1 VIGFSRAEISGILL
15 GELAVLT
22 VLALVPGMGL
32 GYVFCIV
39 STLSLNTEMYRIPL
53 VINPSTHGFA
63 CGVIV
68 VAAILSGLVVRR
80 RLDDLDLIAVLKTRE

>member
-1 VIGFSRAEISGILL
+1 MTTPSGRGTRRVDSTRSRSRHGTGRSVLYCIDAFSQYGDVPHPAGVI
-15 GELAVLT
+15 
-22 VLALVPGMGL
+22 
-32 GYVFCIV
+32 Y
-39 STLSLNTEMYRIPL
+39 
-53 VINPSTHGFA
+53 PSTHGFA

>member
-1 VIGFSRAEISGILL
+1 M
-15 GELAVLT
+15 LT

-32 GYVFCIV
+32 GDLFCIV

-53 VINPSTHGFA
+53 VIYPSTHGFA

-80 RLDDLDLIAVLKTRE
+80 RLDELDLIAVLKTRE